1 MTSEEVIKK
10 RIFEYVRDGQKLKLC
25 ILDVALKKEKLS
37 SYEIAEA
44 MSQYYPIGL
53 FTINDAYE
61 SLKKDGFIAY
71 DSNLSADALADKYA
85 VSRVFEQYR
94 DLIGPLLN
102 KNWWGRG
109 DVIGTVGEEYFYL
122 IKRLFIRGG
131 IASEETL
138 LPDIQRDIFQG
149 RAPSRYSSYG
159 DFSRVVDAVR
169 SNLAEL
175 HKRRYIKLTPKGY
188 ALSDFVFNN
197 ISSDPHQ
204 AADLFSI
211 LSLDLWM
218 AFDFE
223 VYLSNLRKI
232 EDKFPELSKAVSEAV
247 RYFRQNQ
254 FNDALDHLNSA
265 CEELTNVIYA
275 CVKGEEEKEE
285 KSPHAKLV
293 RIWKEQDL
301 WRGDPT
307 LEELGKKAAVF
318 LSSAIYIPKWI
329 RDKTSHP
336 LATPTPDSIRLALAS
351 LLIAVDAALRLK
363 LLDKQELP

>member
-1 MTSEEVIKK
+1 MASEEDIKK

-25 ILDVALKKEKLS
+25 ILDISLKREKLS
-37 SYEIAEA
+37 PYAIAEA
-44 MSQYYPIGL
+44 VSGYYPISL

-61 SLKKDGFIAY
+61 SLKKDGFIAF
-71 DSNLSADALADKYA
+71 DSNLNADALANKYA

-109 DVIGTVGEEYFYL
+109 DIMETVGEEYSYL

-138 LPDIQRDIFQG
+138 LSDIQKDIFQG
-149 RAPSRYSSYG
+149 RAPSRYSGYK

-197 ISSDPHQ
+197 ILSDPHQ
-204 AADLFSI
+204 AADLFST
-211 LSLDLWM
+211 LSLDLWR

-232 EDKFPELSKAVSEAV
+232 ENKFPELSKAVSDAV
-247 RYFRQNQ
+247 RCFRQNQ
-254 FNDALDHLNSA
+254 FNDALDHLNCA
-265 CEELTNVIYA
+265 CEELTNLIYA
-275 CVKGEEEKEE
+275 HVKGEEEKEE
-285 KSPHAKLV
+285 RSSHAKLV
-293 RIWKEQDL
+293 RIWKAQDL
-301 WRGDPT
+301 WRGDPAF
-307 LEELGKKAAVF
+307 EELGKKAAVF

-336 LATPTPDSIRLALAS
+336 LATPTADSVRFALAS
-351 LLIAVDAALRLK
+351 LLIAVDAALKLK
-363 LLDKQELP
+363 LLDGQKLP